1 MTNLTELKRLFDH
14 FRHQGLFRGS
24 VAGYDKIYRWIT
36 GAPIKRYSI
45 IDEHIWIGGQPRG
58 AGFLKL
64 VRSGITGVVNMRSEY
79 HYTLHEDLLNIHYLL
94 LPTDDNEAPTIE
106 HLHQGVE
113 FIAEQVSS
121 GGKVYIH
128 CWEGLGR
135 SATMAAA
142 YFVSQGNSIEEAW
155 AYIKKRRSFVRPT
168 PVQIERLQEFSHHV
182 TNEYL

>member
-1 MTNLTELKRLFDH
+1 MTNLTELKRFFDH
-14 FRHQGLFRGS
+14 FRRQGLYRGS
-24 VAGYDKIYRWIT
+24 IAGYDKIYRWLT
-36 GAPIKRYSI
+36 GGPIKRYSI

-58 AGFLKL
+58 AGFLRL
-64 VRSGITGVVNMRSEY
+64 ERYGITGVVNMRGEY
-79 HYTLHEDLLNIHYLL
+79 HYTLHEDFLNIHYLL
-94 LPTDDNEAPTIE
+94 LPTDDNDAPTIE

-113 FIAEQVSS
+113 FIREQVAN

-155 AYIKKRRSFVRPT
+155 AYIKRKRSFVRPT
-168 PVQIERLQEFSHHV
+168 PVQRERLEEFSNHV
-182 TNEYL
+182 TNGS